1 MTITERASSGSR
13 SRWTVRAT
21 CVLVLLSAVYP
32 LALGCSGSGSSDAT
46 PTATGSGTDILD
58 LVATVAEAEAEL
70 GATLVVPTYVTPGL
84 NRLSRTT
91 LIRQGADGT
100 AVSITYTSQRATAG
114 NGPVIATLVLLQWK
128 DPKYAPEPAGEPV
141 TIGGVGATLS
151 RTFGLDDRE
160 VATVQW
166 RVNGQAFEAFVTGS
180 DDVEYSVVREEA
192 LKIVESMIGSTP

>member
-1 MTITERASSGSR
+1 MAITERASSGSR
-13 SRWTVRAT
+13 SRWTARVA
-21 CVLVLLSAVYP
+21 CVLVLLSAIYL
-32 LALGCSGSGSSDAT
+32 LALGCSASSSSDPAS
-46 PTATGSGTDILD
+46 TATRSFPDILD

-84 NRLSRTT
+84 KRVEVPT
-91 LIRQGADGT
+91 LIREGGDVT
-100 AVSITYTSQRATAG
+100 AVSITYTSRSTNG
-114 NGPVIATLVLLQWK
+114 DNGPVVSAVILLQWK
-128 DPKYAPEPAGEPV
+128 DPKYASEPAGEPV

-151 RTFGLDDRE
+151 RTFGLNDRE